1 MNRRARERRL
11 VGRLRPVVQ
20 TTGFVRKEVVEI
32 LRQPRLLLVLV
43 AGPFVVLLLF
53 AVGYDQKQAVLRTA
67 FIGPEGS
74 VYEESM
80 TKFTDQLSNYVINEG
95 YSADLAAAERRL
107 EDGSIDLIVVF
118 PGDPAASVMDGQQA
132 VIRIIHDKI
141 DPIQQTAV
149 EISAQLAVQ
158 ELNGNVLEAVVTR
171 AQSELVPLADSVA
184 RSDDL
189 VARIQ
194 AAADARD
201 DEEVRS
207 LAIEL
212 RTAATQMSAI
222 TAATRAV
229 SDELEAER
237 SPEEQQQLDQLTAA
251 VDELDGAAT
260 RMADAGAQVTPA
272 DVESAKSAVGAIDE
286 LADAALTLDPAIVV
300 RPFAS
305 ETANVLR
312 QRVGVNDYFA
322 PAAIA
327 LLLQHMV
334 LTFAAMGLVTD
345 RSLGLFEVFRVGPIG
360 AGPVLIG
367 KYSAYLLVG
376 GLVGAALVTAVH
388 FALDV
393 PLRGDVRWLGVGLL
407 GLLVASI
414 GVGMLLSLVARS
426 ESQAVQYAMLALLAG
441 LFFGGFFLDL
451 DAFRYPVKLLS
462 WVLPVTYGVRL
473 LRDVMLRGVD
483 PATTDLLGL
492 GATAVGYAVLARVL
506 LARRLRVQ

>member
-1 MNRRARERRL
+1 
-11 VGRLRPVVQ
+11 VQ
-20 TTGFVRKEVVEI
+20 TTGFVRKEIVEI
-32 LRQPRLLLVLV
+32 VRQPRLLLVLV

-80 TKFTDQLSNYVINEG
+80 AKFTDQLSNYVVNEG
-95 YSADLAAAERRL
+95 YSSDLAAAERRL

-118 PGDPAASVMDGQQA
+118 PDDPAASVMQGQQA
-132 VIRIIHDKI
+132 VIRIVHDKI

-171 AQSELVPLADSVA
+171 AQSELVPLAETVV

-189 VARIQ
+189 ITRIET
-194 AAADARD
+194 AIAEGDDA
-201 DEEVRS
+201 EVRA
-207 LAIEL
+207 LAAEL
-212 RTAATQMSAI
+212 QDATAQMSAI

-229 SDELEAER
+229 SDELAVER
-237 SPEEQQQLDQLTAA
+237 TPEEQQQLEQLTVT

-260 RMADAGAQVTPA
+260 RIADAGAQVSPS
-272 DVESAKSAVGAIDE
+272 DVETARSAVGTIDD

-300 RPFAS
+300 RPFVS

-312 QRVGVNDYFA
+312 QGVGVNDYFA

-360 AGPVLIG
+360 PGPVLIG

-376 GLVGAALVTAVH
+376 GLVGAALVASVH

-393 PLRGDVRWLGVGLL
+393 PLRGDVWWLVIGLL
-407 GLLVASI
+407 GLLLASI
-414 GVGMLLSLVARS
+414 GVGMVLSLVARS

-451 DAFRYPVKLLS
+451 DAFRYPVKLFS

-492 GATAVGYAVLARVL
+492 GATAVAFSLLARIL
-506 LARRLRVQ
+506 LARRLRVE

>member
-1 MNRRARERRL
+1 VKRRARERRL

-20 TTGFVRKEVVEI
+20 TAGFVRKEIVEI
-32 LRQPRLLLVLV
+32 ARQPRLLLVLV

-80 TKFTDQLSNYVINEG
+80 TKFTDQLSNYVISEG
-95 YSADLAAAERRL
+95 YSSDLRAAERRL
-107 EDGSIDLIVVF
+107 EDGHIDLIVVF
-118 PGDPAASVMDGQQA
+118 PEDPAASVMDGRQA
-132 VIRIIHDKI
+132 VIRIVHDKI

-171 AQSELVPLADSVA
+171 AQSELVPLADSVV

-189 VARIQ
+189 VARIESAVNAQ
-194 AAADARD
+194 D
-201 DEEVRS
+201 DEEVRA
-207 LAIEL
+207 LALEL
-212 RTAATQMSAI
+212 QDATTQMSAI
-222 TAATRAV
+222 TAATGTV
-229 SDELEAER
+229 SDELELER
-237 SPEEQQQLDQLTAA
+237 SAEEQQQLDNLAAA
-251 VDELDGAAT
+251 VDELDGAA
-260 RMADAGAQVTPA
+260 RRIADAGAQVSPA
-272 DVESAKSAVGAIDE
+272 DVETAKSAVGNIDQ
-286 LADAALTLDPAIVV
+286 LADAVLTLDPAIVV
-300 RPFAS
+300 RPFVS

-376 GLVGAALVTAVH
+376 SVVGAALVAAVH

-393 PLRGDVRWLGVGLL
+393 PLRGDLRWLVGGLL

-414 GVGMLLSLVARS
+414 GVGMVLSLVARS

-451 DAFRYPVKLLS
+451 DAFRYPVKLFS

-473 LRDVMLRGVD
+473 MRDVMLRGVD
-483 PATTDLLGL
+483 PATTDVLGL
-492 GATAVGYAVLARVL
+492 AATAIVFGLLARVL
-506 LARRLRVQ
+506 LARRLRVE